1 MRPGITV
8 RRSEASVF
16 FDALIGVRRS
26 FGQHGELLGTCIV
39 QAQCPAASG
48 TSRKWLSPCTTYA
61 RSKLAT
67 MPLPDAPRKFRFAT
81 WGKRLAIALAT
92 FFVLFMIASNVILRT
107 RLFRDWMAFDPESMT
122 MEYDSAYSWFPG
134 RVHVE
139 NLRIRGSDS
148 HVQWYVTIAH
158 ADTFMNPFAFARRRF
173 SASHAHADGV
183 TFRLRSRFL
192 PDEMTPE
199 LLASLPKIPGFAD
212 PPFAMPVPPD
222 PADPDYVLWSVDL
235 EDVTARNVTDVWIDV
250 LHETGNVTAHGRWL
264 FRPLRELDFGPSTLD
279 VPQADVKMNDRELA
293 ENVVG
298 TAELRIF
305 SYDVRRP
312 KGFDLLRQFSGDA
325 KLSWR
330 TPLAE
335 SFAELVE
342 DTMDVRHGDV
352 AVRGEL
358 RLERGVLASGTR
370 VHADVEDL
378 DAKLLED
385 VLGMKC
391 SARSEIVVDDS
402 GLFSAAI
409 ESGDLQ
415 VEKQGAPPAA
425 SESALAT
432 FTSRHL
438 DLAHGF
444 DDTRVRL
451 RARGLTTQSLEK
463 WIAPSDRASAWA
475 TGTLRVTGDL
485 ESEVAEPDFHGHLDV
500 AIHDASF
507 AAGPVRAMSAM
518 NGALEVEHLSSHM
531 RFAASVDAHTPEPVL
546 TMLGDLR
553 VRSRLDARG
562 HVDARLGAPKVV
574 EISNGELTFDDA
586 RADFNGKPLFVA
598 PSIAIR
604 ASHVVARND
613 DLEGTVALDAPRIDL
628 PSLAAFA
635 SIAPFPAS
643 TRVVGGTATANAGG
657 SLDLKTMA
665 AQGDVE
671 LLARNVDVRIDDTA
685 FFGNLQLGAHAVRR
699 GDGADLSGSTIVLA
713 RGDDPRAPRGT
724 TAWSAT
730 LTLSEARLVN
740 AGGPAFFA
748 KMRGMATDASPA
760 TLFVSSETGVPAW
773 ITNAFRMR
781 GLRVTGE
788 VIVAP
793 QFFAVRSLDA
803 RGEDAFVDLE
813 YSRRG
818 PMKDGAL
825 YLGTGILTGGIDLAG
840 GSARLVPLGAQSWFL
855 RDVEKIRAN
864 EISLP

>member
-1 MRPGITV
+1 M
-8 RRSEASVF
+8 SLA
-16 FDALIGVRRS
+16 DAL
-26 FGQHGELLGTCIV
+26 
-39 QAQCPAASG
+39 
-48 TSRKWLSPCTTYA
+48 
-61 RSKLAT
+61 
-67 MPLPDAPRKFRFAT
+67 RKFKFAT
-81 WGKRLAIALAT
+81 WGKRLAIAFVVCLA
-92 FFVLFMIASNVILRT
+92 LFMIASNVILRT
-107 RLFRDWMAFDPESMT
+107 RIFRDWMAFDPESMT

-134 RVHVE
+134 RVHVD
-139 NLRIRGSDS
+139 NLRVRGSDS

-192 PDEMTPE
+192 PDEATPE

-212 PPFAMPVPPD
+212 PPFVMPVPPD

-235 EDVTARNVTDVWIDV
+235 EDVTARNVTDVWIDT
-250 LHETGNVTAHGRWL
+250 LHETGNLSAHGRWL
-264 FRPLRELDFGPSTLD
+264 FRPLRQLDFGPSTLD

-298 TAELRIF
+298 TAELRIY
-305 SYDVRRP
+305 SYDVRLP
-312 KGFDLLRQFSGDA
+312 KGFDLLRQFSGNA
-325 KLSWR
+325 KLSWQ
-330 TPLAE
+330 TPLDGA
-335 SFAELVE
+335 FAEIARDL
-342 DTMDVRHGDV
+342 MDEPHGNV

-358 RLERGVLASGTR
+358 RLERGVLASGTQ

-378 DAKLLED
+378 DAKLLK
-385 VLGMKC
+385 VLGVKC

-409 ESGDLQ
+409 ESSDLGL
-415 VEKQGAPPAA
+415 EKPGAPPAA

-444 DDTRVRL
+444 DDARVRL
-451 RARGLTTQSLEK
+451 RARGLATQSLEK
-463 WIAPSDRASAWA
+463 WIAPKDPASPWA
-475 TGTLRVTGDL
+475 TGALRVTGDL
-485 ESEVAEPDFHGHLDV
+485 ESELAEPDFHGHLDV

-507 AAGPVRAMSAM
+507 AAGPVRGMSTV
-518 NGALEVEHLSSHM
+518 NGALDVEHLSSRK
-531 RFAASVDAHTPEPVL
+531 RFAASVDAQTPEPIL
-546 TMLGDLR
+546 TVLGDLR

-562 HVDARLGAPKVV
+562 HVDARLGDPKVV
-574 EISNGELTFDDA
+574 EISHGELTWEDA

-604 ASHVVARND
+604 ASHVVARKD
-613 DLEGTVALDAPRIDL
+613 DLEGAVTLDAPRIDL

-671 LLARNVDVRIDDTA
+671 LLARNVDLRIDDTA
-685 FFGNLQLGAHAVRR
+685 FFGNLQVGAHAVRR
-699 GDGADLSGSTIVLA
+699 ADGADLSGSTIVFA

-724 TAWSAT
+724 NPWSAT
-730 LTLSEARLVN
+730 LTLSEAHLTN

-748 KMRGMATDASPA
+748 KIRGVATDASPA

-781 GLRVTGE
+781 GLRVSGE

-793 QFFAVRSLDA
+793 QFFAIRSLDA

-840 GSARLVPLGAQSWFL
+840 GSARLVPIGAKSWFL
-855 RDVEKIRAN
+855 NDVEKIRAN